1 MKTTHKKK
9 RNFSINLLNIFKI
22 FRRFFYFESMVFQ
35 FIVGHES
42 PTKLWLLAV
51 AVVSFVIYL
60 SCHVLSMLCWVAL
73 L

>member
-1 MKTTHKKK
+1 MLKKK
-9 RNFSINLLNIFKI
+9 LFNLSLKGNLVQ
-22 FRRFFYFESMVFQ
+22 RFFYFESMVFQ

>member
-1 MKTTHKKK
+1 MLKKK
-9 RNFSINLLNIFKI
+9 LFNLSLKGNLVQ
-22 FRRFFYFESMVFQ
+22 RFFYFESMVFQ

-42 PTKLWLLAV
+42 PTKLWLLVV